1 MSKDTTELEARIKKA
16 KKILW
21 LKQQKDDNN
30 AKKKEQTK
38 NFLMK
43 LIEKD
48 KSVKK
53 ENKQELMSEFIL
65 MCEENEQANN
75 FEVPE
80 HFSDKITFV
89 RW

>member
-48 KSVKK
+48 G
-53 ENKQELMSEFIL
+53 
-65 MCEENEQANN
+65 
-75 FEVPE
+75 
-80 HFSDKITFV
+80 
-89 RW
+89 